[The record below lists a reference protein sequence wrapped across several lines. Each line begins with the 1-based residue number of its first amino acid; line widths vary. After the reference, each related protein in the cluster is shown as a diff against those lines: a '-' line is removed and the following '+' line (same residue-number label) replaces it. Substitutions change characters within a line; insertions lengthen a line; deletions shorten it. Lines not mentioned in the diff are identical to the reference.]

1 MNNAPFQIQRRR
13 RLAFLLR
20 RNRDER
26 VNELEALTLMHNTL
40 YFAAQTDPEAW
51 NRYQQLRRR
60 IPALRRFL
68 GLPPKP

>member
-1 MNNAPFQIQRRR
+1 MNDAPFQKQRRR

-26 VNELEALTLMHNTL
+26 INELDALTLMFNTL

-51 NRYQQLRRR
+51 EHYQHARRR
-60 IPALRRFL
+60 IPALRSFL
-68 GLPPKP
+68 GLPPKL